1 MYSSCFQ
8 KTPIS
13 ANFIGKIEGVELKS
27 QMGKRK
33 EFTVILARNIGISGY
48 EDLSLQRR
56 FNSTIRINPTYPH
69 ALKLI
74 SWATTNKDVLVGN
87 VSGNFA
93 GSSTALNKNLNHQRV
108 ISIAELAKT
117 ASVRVFHIEA
127 EISISASYFLLI
139 SFCK

>member
-1 MYSSCFQ
+1 
-8 KTPIS
+8 
-13 ANFIGKIEGVELKS
+13 
-27 QMGKRK
+27 MGKRK

-117 ASVRVFHIEA
+117 ASVMQRAADEPVDKLYTSSIMTDAILQLQMHIMA
-127 EISISASYFLLI
+127 I
-139 SFCK
+139 

>member
-1 MYSSCFQ
+1 
-8 KTPIS
+8 
-13 ANFIGKIEGVELKS
+13 
-27 QMGKRK
+27 MGKRK

>member
-48 EDLSLQRR
+48 EGMRDYTVFLKTCFSYQTSLHDHFLYTDLSLQRR

-74 SWATTNKDVLVGN
+74 SW
-87 VSGNFA
+87 
-93 GSSTALNKNLNHQRV
+93 
-108 ISIAELAKT
+108 
-117 ASVRVFHIEA
+117 
-127 EISISASYFLLI
+127 Y
-139 SFCK
+139 